1 MLRKSSQ
8 KDQPLRELV
17 SQRIEDMIRG
27 RGMRRGD
34 LLPSYRQLARQLK
47 VSLVTVHQAMTMLA
61 ERKLV
66 HLEKGR
72 RTAVGE
78 EAASLTNRLA
88 EIGLVFPS
96 SRSTFMQN
104 DYLIQILR
112 GVMVE
117 SDAVK
122 ADVRLFC
129 LAMGHHPG
137 ERTLSPSEVA
147 ASGVDGIICLG
158 TASKSKHF
166 REFINEGV
174 ITVIADA
181 WASDLPLDCVVC
193 DNQQA
198 GELIISHLIELGH
211 RRIAY
216 VEPASPSP
224 AGVPTEDSSDARERR
239 EAYLN
244 CMEKAGLPSQVL
256 SAPPLISLT
265 EPPVYPDWM
274 LSLPEHI
281 RQMEEP
287 PTALV
292 VYDVIYAHQ
301 LLASFDLVGMH
312 APADISL
319 AAMAGSPADALLKG
333 RTPAYCHFDFME
345 MGRVA
350 MRILADRCRQHRR
363 PRLGPHLTRISCEL
377 VHGDTIGPPPK
388 QP

>member
-8 KDQPLRELV
+8 NDQPLRELV
-17 SQRIEDMIRG
+17 SGRIEDMIRG
-27 RGMRRGD
+27 RGMRQGD

-47 VSLVTVHQAMTMLA
+47 VSLVTIHQAMTMLS
-61 ERKLV
+61 ERGLV

-72 RTAVGE
+72 RTAVGSK
-78 EAASLTNRLA
+78 AASLTNRLA

-96 SRSTFMQN
+96 SRSVFMNN

-129 LAMGHHPG
+129 MAMSTQPSAQ
-137 ERTLSPSEVA
+137 TLSPSEVA
-147 ASGVDGIICLG
+147 ASGVDGVICLG
-158 TASKSKHF
+158 TASKSKYF
-166 REFINEGV
+166 RDFINEGV
-174 ITVIADA
+174 VMVIADA
-181 WASDLPLDCVVC
+181 WAKDLPLDCVVC
-193 DNQQA
+193 DNEQA
-198 GELIISHLIELGH
+198 GEKIINHLIELGH

-216 VEPASPSP
+216 VDAADPQSTGSQ
-224 AGVPTEDSSDARERR
+224 TESSSDVRERR
-239 EAYLN
+239 EAYLH

-256 SAPPLISLT
+256 YAPPYSFPTTSQI
-265 EPPVYPDWM
+265 YPEWV
-274 LSLPEHI
+274 LSLPEQI
-281 RQMEEP
+281 RRMAEP

-301 LLASFDLVGMH
+301 ILALFERVGMR
-312 APADISL
+312 APADYSL
-319 AAMAGSPADALLKG
+319 VAMAGSPADALSKG
-333 RTPAYCHFDFME
+333 RTPTYCHFNFME
-345 MGRVA
+345 MGRQA

-377 VHGDTIGPPPK
+377 VLGDTVGPPSKRP
-388 QP
+388 